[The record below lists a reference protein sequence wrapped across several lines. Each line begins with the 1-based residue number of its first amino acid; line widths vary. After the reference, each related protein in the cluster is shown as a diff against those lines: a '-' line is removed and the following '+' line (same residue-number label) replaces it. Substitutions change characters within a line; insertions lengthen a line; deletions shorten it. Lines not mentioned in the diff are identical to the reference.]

1 MSCLTCLSIFL
12 CLPQN
17 PVLCFSRTERCWRYW
32 QQSALFSSSGRAC
45 FLQGKEVSSQ
55 KDRYHKVSGLVA
67 ETGKEFLILI
77 VHLAL
82 LLPYNIVWTRSWKEI
97 NTVKLGK
104 PWTPEIFLECYCLA
118 REKPIR
124 REKTKP
130 QARTLVSLW
139 FCGQFAC
146 PDLCCDWS

>member
-1 MSCLTCLSIFL
+1 MSCLTCLFIFL

-17 PVLCFSRTERCWRYW
+17 PVQWFSRTERCWRYW

-55 KDRYHKVSGLVA
+55 KDRYHKVSGPVA
-67 ETGKEFLILI
+67 ETGKEFLFNCPFSSFISIQSCMNQILER
-77 VHLAL
+77 
-82 LLPYNIVWTRSWKEI
+82 NI
-97 NTVKLGK
+97 TVKPGK
-104 PWTPEIFLECYCLA
+104 LWTGEIFLECYCLA

-124 REKTKP
+124 REKTKQ

-146 PDLCCDWS
+146 PELCCD

>member
-1 MSCLTCLSIFL
+1 MSCLTCLFIFL

-17 PVLCFSRTERCWRYW
+17 PVQCFSRTERCWRYW

-55 KDRYHKVSGLVA
+55 KDRHHKVSGPVA
-67 ETGKEFLILI
+67 ETGKQFLYFSRPFSSFITMHTILYEPDPGKKYYSQTGKTI
-77 VHLAL
+77 
-82 LLPYNIVWTRSWKEI
+82 NIRNI
-97 NTVKLGK
+97 
-104 PWTPEIFLECYCLA
+104 LECYCPA

-124 REKTKP
+124 HEKIKQ

-139 FCGQFAC
+139 
-146 PDLCCDWS
+146 PVHVSWSLLW

>member
-1 MSCLTCLSIFL
+1 MSCLTCLFIFL

-17 PVLCFSRTERCWRYW
+17 PVQCFSRIERCWRYW

-55 KDRYHKVSGLVA
+55 KDRHHKVSGPVA
-67 ETGKEFLILI
+67 ETGKEFLFNCPFSSFISIQSCMNQILER
-77 VHLAL
+77 
-82 LLPYNIVWTRSWKEI
+82 NITVKPGKLWTR
-97 NTVKLGK
+97 
-104 PWTPEIFLECYCLA
+104 EIFLECYCLA

-139 FCGQFAC
+139 FRGQFTC
-146 PDLCCDWS
+146 PDLCCD